1 MLRKMTEILRCP
13 KCGEYTIKENCKCG
27 GKAISPLPP
36 KLREGD
42 KWGKYRREF
51 KKNIRQGDNRNT

>member
-1 MLRKMTEILRCP
+1 MVEILKCS
-13 KCGEYTIKENCKCG
+13 KCGEYTLKEKCKCG
-27 GKAISPLPP
+27 GKAVTPKPP

-51 KKNIRQGDNRNT
+51 KRKNKV